1 MSTRGHGRASE
12 SSYRGSSSA
21 MSLAE
26 AATSRAMDSAMS
38 SAPAPLEPGG
48 RAEWFEVTEVFE
60 GVEARDIEA
69 FMQCRNGIATRQGF
83 DSDTFLDGLDLGT
96 PSRAAQRRA
105 ADKVIAAVGK
115 KLGKGSYRD
124 MEKMHGYGTLI
135 VGLPLW
141 FASYPANP
149 LRAENVIDDFVS
161 RVGMGL
167 KPHFRRLGNRRC
179 PFWRIVVV
187 WKTSAQSMREW
198 TSRARFDVYDDPALR
213 DLGAVPARIRIS
225 GIFVGRHAAW
235 RIEAI
240 CLWGAAGEVGK
251 ARPAAA
257 KDGTDFAEA
266 GGRGNASPSANSST
280 DQVAHSAAVRGTG
293 LFRARSR
300 LGRSRTLD
308 RRETVAPPL
317 DRAYG
322 CEATGKKALSG
333 QLPASRGTATSAGRA
348 QEQPQPLMTGTSG
361 QRLVPGAALGIV
373 VLGVHGG
380 GGHGGPGLPVV
391 SEAAVELVL
400 AWQTS

>member
-1 MSTRGHGRASE
+1 MRRSCDVVTALRRG
-12 SSYRGSSSA
+12 RGS
-21 MSLAE
+21 
-26 AATSRAMDSAMS
+26 
-38 SAPAPLEPGG
+38 
-48 RAEWFEVTEVFE
+48 
-60 GVEARDIEA
+60 I
-69 FMQCRNGIATRQGF
+69 
-83 DSDTFLDGLDLGT
+83 SDTFLDGLDLGT

-105 ADKVIAAVGK
+105 ADKVIAVVGK

-161 RVGMGL
+161 CVGMGL
-167 KPHFRRLGNRRC
+167 KPHFRRLRNRRC

-198 TSRARFDVYDDPALR
+198 TSRARFDVYGRPGIAR
-213 DLGAVPARIRIS
+213 LGRGAGKNRIS

-257 KDGTDFAEA
+257 KDGNDFAEA
-266 GGRGNASPSANSST
+266 GGRGNVSPSANSST

-300 LGRSRTLD
+300 LGRSRTLG

-333 QLPASRGTATSAGRA
+333 QLPASRGTETSAGRA
-348 QEQPQPLMTGTSG
+348 QEQPQPLMTETSG
-361 QRLVPGAALGIV
+361 QWLVPGAALGIV
-373 VLGVHGG
+373 VLGVH
-380 GGHGGPGLPVV
+380 
-391 SEAAVELVL
+391 AR
-400 AWQTS
+400 